1 MVAKPKRIDEPICR
15 TTRSAY
21 GRKLKV
27 ARKGISIVDN
37 NGTISTNGNKLE
49 QMEKLQS
56 SPGWSARKQST
67 RW

>member
-1 MVAKPKRIDEPICR
+1 MVAKPKRIDGRIFR

-21 GRKLKV
+21 GRKLEV
-27 ARKGISIVDN
+27 VRKGISIVDN

-56 SPGWSARKQST
+56 SPGGSAREQST
-67 RW
+67 RC